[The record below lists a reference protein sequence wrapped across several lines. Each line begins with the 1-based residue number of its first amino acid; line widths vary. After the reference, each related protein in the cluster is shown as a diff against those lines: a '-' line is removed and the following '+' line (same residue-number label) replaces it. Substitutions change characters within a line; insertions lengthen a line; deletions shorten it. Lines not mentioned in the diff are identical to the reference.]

1 MASVTIHGVVVIT
14 TPGQNRTLISY
25 SGNFMGTATFHN
37 GTNNI
42 GMGFNLVSGSNLVA
56 EMANAI
62 PDSFTY
68 NFRSPGGTV
77 FQENITLT
85 STIVSGGGMQ
95 FVFGSRTLID
105 AYIAA
110 GSVTVLR
117 SQAATVN
124 TNISTLSGRSAN
136 SINAVG
142 LTSNGQY
149 VTSQVAYI
157 STAGNVRMAMES
169 VATNLRR
176 IESTYAPT
184 VYVDTQIASLI
195 NSAPA
200 VLDTLKEIATALG
213 DDPAFA
219 TTITTLIANE
229 ASTARAA
236 ELVLTTDLAA
246 EVARAVAAEG
256 VLTADLAAE
265 VARATD
271 AEGTLTANLS
281 AEIVRATAA
290 ESVLTADLAAE
301 VSRATAADY
310 EHADRL
316 FSIESILNN
325 GTDGQVLK
333 LVDGNPAL
341 ATNDTAGVSLTSTTN
356 FPGISNLQQAIDYLF
371 NFTQIRKVVQH
382 VVNSSTAYG
391 NSVTPNADFAAG
403 RVHFINYNAAN
414 TSIYLP
420 PAHQNATYANG
431 TVYRIVHN
439 GAYTDGNLTI
449 KYRSGTINPEGT
461 AISGS
466 DVSVIELAPRDTI
479 SLVWNAASSS
489 YLAAVGI

>member
-1 MASVTIHGVVVIT
+1 MSSVTLHGIVSI
-14 TPGQNRTLISY
+14 PGSNKTYISY
-25 SGNFMGTATFHN
+25 SGNYAGSALFHN
-37 GTNNI
+37 GTNGI
-42 GMGFNLVSGSNLVA
+42 GMPFTLSSGSNLVA
-56 EMANAI
+56 EMSSGI

-68 NFRSPGGTV
+68 NFRTPDGATI
-77 FQENITLT
+77 FQSGITLT
-85 STIVSGGGMQ
+85 NTNVSGVTQ

-124 TNISTLSGRSAN
+124 TNISTLSGRSGATI
-136 SINAVG
+136 SAVG
-142 LTSNGQY
+142 LGTNGNYITSGNMP
-149 VTSQVAYI
+149 YI

-176 IESTYAPT
+176 IETTYAPT
-184 VYVDTQIASLI
+184 VYVDTQIANLI

-219 TTITTLIANE
+219 TTITTLISNE
-229 ASTARAA
+229 ATTARAA

-246 EVARAVAAEG
+246 EVARATAAEG

-265 VARATD
+265 VARATA

-290 ESVLTADLAAE
+290 EGVLTADLAAE
-301 VSRATAADY
+301 VSRATTVDNNQGS
-310 EHADRL
+310 RIS
-316 FSIESILNN
+316 SIEGILTT
-325 GTDGQVLK
+325 GTEGQVVK
-333 LVDGNPAL
+333 LISSVAVL
-341 ATNDTAGVSLTSTTN
+341 ATNDTTGVSLASATN
-356 FPGISNLQQAIDYLF
+356 FPGLNNLQQALDYLF

-391 NSVTPNADFAAG
+391 NAVTPNADFAAG
-403 RVHFINYNAAN
+403 RVHFINYNAGN

-420 PAHQNATYANG
+420 PAHQNVTYANG

-439 GAYTDGNLTI
+439 GAYTDGNLII
-449 KYRSGTINPEGT
+449 KYRSGTINAEGT